1 MCRCIPG
8 TEGDADIECHT
19 SEYFNCFI
27 MLIDTVYKCTY
38 FQKLIFER
46 KSKGYF
52 QNKFGCNI
60 LRNFSHSTCK
70 Y

>member
-38 FQKLIFER
+38 FQKYFLNVNPKGIF
-46 KSKGYF
+46 KINLVVIY
-52 QNKFGCNI
+52 
-60 LRNFSHSTCK
+60 
-70 Y
+70 